1 MPFTARFPVISI
13 HSLIFVALFASSS
26 GVSAAAEGADAAAL
40 DAQLSG
46 AVQCEK
52 LVDGDF
58 RSDAAPLSVL
68 SAKLIAATEGTAEY
82 CAVLGY
88 IQPQIQFEVRLPSKH
103 WNGRY
108 FQVGCGG
115 FCGVIGINNCADALA
130 ANFVVAAHNMGHV
143 GLVTKDPVWG
153 SDPALREDYGGR
165 STHLMSIAGKAIA
178 ERYYGKRPAR
188 SYFRGCSTGGREG
201 LTEAQRYPED
211 FDGIIA
217 GDPAFPGRL
226 GAIANN
232 WDAQHLLRDD
242 GSEVFTADKLALL
255 NKGVLQA
262 CDKLDGLSDGILMD
276 PRACNFDPK
285 KLQCKAGDQADC
297 LSAEQVGAA
306 KALYSG
312 PVNSRGE
319 NLMPGATPY
328 GSEPS
333 WSGAGR
339 RSLAEG
345 YLRYLAF
352 PTNPPADYNYR
363 DFNFDTD
370 VEKTEEMAR
379 LYDPVAP
386 HQAPDLRAFEQR
398 GGKLIVYH
406 GWADAG
412 VSPMALLD
420 YYAQVTSRQGGLD
433 FQGHQQVREWFRVF
447 MVPGMFHCRGGNAP
461 NTFELLP
468 ELVKWVEQGKAPERV
483 VATQSGPNGVIR
495 TRPLFP
501 YPAYARYTGKGD
513 VNNEANWNL
522 AMPKKAPDDRMDWVR
537 GPK

>member
-1 MPFTARFPVISI
+1 MQSTIKVPVLLGAIA
-13 HSLIFVALFASSS
+13 HLLCFVASFATSSS
-26 GVSAAAEGADAAAL
+26 AHASQPLAPSAAL
-40 DAQLSG
+40 DAGLSG
-46 AVQCEK
+46 ALPCER
-52 LVDGDF
+52 LVEEDF
-58 RSDAAPLSVL
+58 KNTFEAPLSVL
-68 SAKLIAATEGTAEY
+68 SAKLVPAKDGTAEY
-82 CAVLGY
+82 CAVTGV
-88 IQPQIQFEVRLPSKH
+88 IQPQIQFEVRLPSKS

-115 FCGVIGINNCADALA
+115 FCGVISINNCADALA
-130 ANFVVAAHNMGHV
+130 DNFVVAAHNMGHV
-143 GLVTKDPVWG
+143 GLVVKDPVWG
-153 SDPALREDYGGR
+153 SDPALREDYAGR
-165 STHLMSIAGKAIA
+165 STHLMSVAGKALA

-201 LTEAQRYPED
+201 LTEAQRYPDD

-232 WDAQHLLRDD
+232 WDAQKLLRDD
-242 GSEVFTADKLALL
+242 GSEVFTPAKLEVL
-255 NKGVLQA
+255 NAGVMKS
-262 CDKLDGLSDGILMD
+262 CDKLDGLADGILTD
-276 PRACNFDPK
+276 PRACKFDPAR
-285 KLQCKAGDQADC
+285 LQCKNGDGPDC
-297 LSAEQVGAA
+297 LTAEQVAAA

-312 PVNSRGE
+312 PINSKGE
-319 NLMPGATPY
+319 KLMPGATPY
-328 GSEPS
+328 GSELS

-363 DFNFDTD
+363 TFNFDTD
-370 VEKTEEMAR
+370 VEKSEEMAA

-386 HQAPDLRAFEQR
+386 HEAPDLREFEQR

-412 VSPMALLD
+412 VSPMAMLD
-420 YYAQVTSRQGGLD
+420 YYAHVTSRQGG
-433 FQGHQQVREWFRVF
+433 GEKVREWFRVF

-468 ELVKWVEQGKAPERV
+468 ELVKWVEQGQAPDRV
-483 VATQSGPNGVIR
+483 VATQSGPQGVVR

-501 YPAYARYTGKGD
+501 YPAYAKYSGKGD
-513 VNNEANWNL
+513 VNSEASWVK
-522 AMPKKAPDDRMDWVR
+522 ASPKKEPDDRLDWIR
-537 GPK
+537 APK